1 MSIPQLIICPSCK
14 AQIADSARVC
24 PHCGHNFS
32 VFTNRLIGL
41 VILALFVAMAITQL
55 APTPVST
62 ATTGPTATP
71 APTATPKPTASPP
84 SAPLTLKGKGAQ
96 VSSPIALKHG
106 LAIFKLTHDG
116 QRNFAVMLLNADGDL
131 VALMANKIGPFGS
144 SMAMGIPVDGYYVVN
159 VEADGN
165 WTVSVGISATESPRT

>member
-1 MSIPQLIICPSCK
+1 MFTPNLIICPSCK
-14 AQIADSARVC
+14 AQIADSSKVC
-24 PHCGHNFS
+24 PQCGHNFS
-32 VFTNRLIGL
+32 VFTNQLVAL
-41 VILALFVAMAITQL
+41 VIVALFVAVAITQL

-71 APTATPKPTASPP
+71 ASTAPPKPTAASL

-96 VSSPIALKHG
+96 ASSLIALKHG
-106 LAIFKLTHDG
+106 LAIFELTHDG
-116 QRNFAVMLLNADGDL
+116 QQNFAVWLTNTDGDL

-165 WTVSVGISATESPRT
+165 WTVSIGISATESPRT